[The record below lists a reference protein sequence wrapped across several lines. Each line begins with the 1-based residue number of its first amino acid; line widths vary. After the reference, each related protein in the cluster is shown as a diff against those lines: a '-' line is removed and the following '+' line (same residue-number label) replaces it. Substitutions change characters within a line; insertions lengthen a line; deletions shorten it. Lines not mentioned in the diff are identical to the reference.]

1 MGPAWDYNLSFGNA
15 DYYDGYLPQGW
26 VYNKL
31 ELTEGTPD
39 YFQTPF
45 WWGKLMKDSVFVN
58 SVKRRWSSL
67 RKTSLSPQTI
77 FKFMDSTTVALKE
90 PMQRNF
96 GRFPL
101 YGKKVWPNYFVGQ
114 NANDELFWMQNWI
127 SARINWLDAAIAKL
141 DATIVLGQEEE
152 PAIRA
157 FPNPAGQ
164 MINLE
169 FPLQEEVNL
178 RLELFDLLG
187 RVVLSRPLGH
197 HNKGPVIIPLDIST
211 LVPGR
216 YVITILKDNE
226 LLYRFPIMKS
236 LD

>member
-1 MGPAWDYNLSFGNA
+1 M
-15 DYYDGYLPQGW
+15 
-26 VYNKL
+26 
-31 ELTEGTPD
+31 
-39 YFQTPF
+39 
-45 WWGKLMKDSVFVN
+45 
-58 SVKRRWSSL
+58 
-67 RKTSLSPQTI
+67 
-77 FKFMDSTTVALKE
+77 
-90 PMQRNF
+90 
-96 GRFPL
+96 
-101 YGKKVWPNYFVGQ
+101 
-114 NANDELFWMQNWI
+114 
-127 SARINWLDAAIAKL
+127 
-141 DATIVLGQEEE
+141 LGQEEE

-197 HNKGPVIIPLDIST
+197 HNKGPVIIPLEIST